1 MLSAVSPISQHLKS
15 PLFTQSFPAL
25 TLDGPSF
32 LGAQERHQGV
42 ESQDQPLTEDHC
54 LLML

>member
-1 MLSAVSPISQHLKS
+1 MLSTISHISQHPKS
-15 PLFTQSFPAL
+15 PLFTQSLPAL

-42 ESQDQPLTEDHC
+42 ESQDQPPTEDHC
-54 LLML
+54 LLVL

>member
-54 LLML
+54 VLML